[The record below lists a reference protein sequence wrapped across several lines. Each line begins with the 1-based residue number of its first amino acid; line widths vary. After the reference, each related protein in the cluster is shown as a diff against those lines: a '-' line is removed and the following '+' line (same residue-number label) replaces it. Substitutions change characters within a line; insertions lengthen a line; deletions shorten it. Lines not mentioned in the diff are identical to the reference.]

1 MSVSFATEKQINYI
15 LSLESQ
21 RDSSAL
27 NPVMVDYVNGVK
39 MGYPET
45 INKKAA
51 SRIIELFLEA
61 PRKPLEMP
69 QNVCEVSD
77 GRYAIEVDGKLRFFH
92 VNTPE
97 FGRWIGHTFVKEQF
111 GGDLEPVRNKK
122 FRETILSMIEKDEDS
137 AARYGQELGICGRC
151 GRELTTA
158 ESRAIGIGPVCLSK

>member
-1 MSVSFATEKQINYI
+1 MSVATEKQINFI
-15 LSLESQ
+15 LSLDSQ
-21 RDSSAL
+21 RDSSNL
-27 NPVMVDYVNGVK
+27 NPIMVDYVNGVK

-61 PRKPLEMP
+61 PRKPQEMP

-111 GGDLEPVRNKK
+111 GGDLEPVRNRK
-122 FRETILSMIEKDEDS
+122 FRENVLSMIEKDKDS
-137 AARYGQELGICGRC
+137 AARYGRELGICGRC
-151 GRELTTA
+151 GRELTTE
-158 ESRAIGIGPVCLSK
+158 ESRLRGLGPVCYAK